1 MVYVNG
7 GKLPCTEQYVSLCQ
21 SDTVY
26 SRISSFKIETEML
39 TNYNWKTGNPILL
52 SCAILI

>member
-39 TNYNWKTGNPILL
+39 TNYN
-52 SCAILI
+52 